1 MIRPSRLTLLLIAA
15 PLVVV
20 GCKKKPVVVAPTPIA
35 TEARGTGA
43 GSPRPSGTATP
54 TPVDNANADIAR
66 INQVRA
72 TLLETIYFEYDMDEL
87 RDDARAL
94 LDAKLPWLNLNKQI
108 RFRIAGHS
116 DERGSDEYNIALGRR
131 RAETTKRYLTD
142 RGSDASRI
150 ETTSFGRERPAVQ
163 GTTEDAWAKNR
174 RAEFEI
180 TAGGD
185 QLRARL
191 CTWAVMC

>member
-1 MIRPSRLTLLLIAA
+1 MTRPFRLTLLLVAV
-15 PLVVV
+15 PLAVVS
-20 GCKKKPVVVAPTPIA
+20 CKKKPAVVAPTPV
-35 TEARGTGA
+35 TSEPGGTGA
-43 GSPRPSGTATP
+43 TGSRPTATP
-54 TPVDNANADIAR
+54 TATPAGNANDEAAR

-87 RDDARAL
+87 RDDARAV
-94 LDAKLPWLNLNKQI
+94 LDSKLQWLNLNKQV
-108 RFRIAGHS
+108 RFRISGHS

-142 RGSDASRI
+142 RGIDASRI

-163 GTTEDAWAKNR
+163 GTTEDAWSKNR

-185 QLRARL
+185 QLRAR
-191 CTWAVMC
+191 